1 VTTAV
6 TLDPVTTEVV
16 WSRIREIAATMEHA
30 LYHSGYSPILRES
43 KDGTAGL
50 TDPDGRVVI
59 VGGGLQYHSLPYE
72 RAVAAVLERYP
83 RENLRPG
90 DSFVV
95 NDPYRAGNPHV
106 PDFVA
111 LTPGFVDGELIG
123 WGVSIAHKSDVG
135 GLVPGSSGAGAREI
149 YHDGMLIPPVR
160 YQTAAGVN
168 EVVEEVIRANSR
180 TPDVVLGD
188 LRGQV
193 GSTRIGVQKLGE
205 LCAEY
210 GTPTVV
216 AVMRAIL
223 ERTGRRL
230 RAEIARL
237 PDGEAEAEGVL
248 DHDGVS
254 VDRPVHVRARL
265 TKRGEKLTI
274 DFSGSDPQTVGPINA
289 NSSTV
294 EACALLA
301 VLATLDPTIPVN
313 SGLRDAVE
321 VVIPPGLVVSPT
333 RPAALNQYVPTCQ
346 VGYNC
351 VIAALG
357 KLDPSRAVAPAG
369 LGGSGFA
376 VGYRS
381 GRGGGKATV
390 QYELFTTALGGT
402 READGAQIVQA
413 MCHITPGTP
422 VEVLESEY
430 PLTVHRYDLW
440 TDSAGAGTHRGGLG
454 YVREY
459 EFMTDVLVTV
469 RGMHQKY
476 GAPGLDGGLGHRLS
490 HTTLNP
496 GRDGERELEILET
509 LPVRLGDVIR
519 LHKAGGS
526 GLGSPLARP
535 IDQVMA
541 DVRNG
546 YVSIAAAAD
555 DYGVVIDPATL
566 AVDEVSTARLRV
578 PK

>member
-1 VTTAV
+1 MI
-6 TLDPVTTEVV
+6 

-50 TDPDGRVVI
+50 CDADGRVVV

-72 RAVAAVLERYP
+72 LAVRAVLARYP
-83 RENLRPG
+83 RERLRPG

-95 NDPYRAGNPHV
+95 NDPYLAGNPHV

-111 LTPGFVDGELIG
+111 ITPGFVGDELFCF
-123 WGVSIAHKSDVG
+123 GVSIAHKSDVG

-160 YQTAAGVN
+160 YQTADGIN
-168 EVVEEVIRANSR
+168 EIVEAVIRANSR
-180 TPDVVLGD
+180 TPDVMLGD

-193 GSTRIGVQKLGE
+193 GSTRIGVARLGA

-210 GTPTVV
+210 GVDIV
-216 AVMRAIL
+216 RAVLGEIL
-223 ERTGRRL
+223 ARTGRRL
-230 RAEIARL
+230 RTELARW
-237 PDGEAEAEGVL
+237 PDGEVETEGVL
-248 DHDGVS
+248 DHDGVTI
-254 VDRPVHVRARL
+254 DRPVHVRARVV
-265 TKRGEKLTI
+265 KRGERLTI
-274 DFSGSDPQTVGPINA
+274 DFSRSDPQTQGPINA
-289 NSSTV
+289 NASTV

-301 VLATLDPTIPVN
+301 VLAMVDPTIPVN

-333 RPAALNQYVPTCQ
+333 RPAALNQYVPTCH

-351 VIAALG
+351 VLSALG

-376 VGYRS
+376 VGYRTS
-381 GRGGGKATV
+381 PGGKPTV

-402 READGAQIVQA
+402 READGVQIVQA

-422 VEVLESEY
+422 VEVLETEY
-430 PLTVHRYDLW
+430 PLTVRAFDVW
-440 TDSAGAGTHRGGLG
+440 TDSAGAGTHRGGIG

-459 EFMTDVLVTV
+459 EFDTDCIVTV
-469 RGMHQKY
+469 RGMHQQY
-476 GAPGLDGGLGHRLS
+476 GAPGLDSGRPHRLS

-496 GRDGERELEILET
+496 GHEGERELAILET
-509 LPVRLGDVIR
+509 LAVRAGDVIR
-519 LHKAGGS
+519 LHKSGGS
-526 GLGSPLARP
+526 GLGSPLERP
-535 IDQVMA
+535 VEAVVA

-546 YVSIAAAAD
+546 YVSLAAAAD
-555 DYGVVIDPATL
+555 DYGVTIDPVTLQADVEATTRRR
-566 AVDEVSTARLRV
+566 EVGSPR
-578 PK
+578 